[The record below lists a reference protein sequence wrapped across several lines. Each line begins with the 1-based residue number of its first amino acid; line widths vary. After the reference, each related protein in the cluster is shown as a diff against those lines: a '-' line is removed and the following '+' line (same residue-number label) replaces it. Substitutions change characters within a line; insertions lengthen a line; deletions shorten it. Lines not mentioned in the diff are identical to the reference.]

1 MLVALLTLAVLAVVM
16 GAMAVGVI
24 LSGRTLRG
32 SCGGVGSG
40 DCACDAA
47 GVPLDQRACQARG
60 LMRDTDDAPVQLRR

>member
-1 MLVALLTLAVLAVVM
+1 MIVALLALALVALVM
-16 GAMAVGVI
+16 GAMAIGVI
-24 LSGRTLRG
+24 MSGKTLRG

-60 LMRDTDDAPVQLRR
+60 LIREDPNTPVTLRR

>member
-1 MLVALLTLAVLAVVM
+1 MIVALLALALVALVM
-16 GAMAVGVI
+16 IAMAVGVI
-24 LSGRTLRG
+24 LSGKTLRG

-60 LMRDTDDAPVQLRR
+60 LIRGEQDTPVTLRR